1 MTSSFSSDSA
11 HADRPSGPRRVV
23 AWFDNYAD
31 AERAVDTLSDND
43 FPVERT
49 AIVGRDLEF
58 VEYVTG
64 RMDYGQAAL
73 RGALTG
79 GLVGLLVGWLF
90 AVFNWFDPIVSSL
103 WLVVDGLWFGALVGT
118 VFGLLSHALT
128 RGRRDFSSVGAMKAN
143 RYEVL
148 VDEDVA
154 TEAER
159 LLSELGRRTPVA
171 SR

>member
-1 MTSSFSSDSA
+1 M
-11 HADRPSGPRRVV
+11 
-23 AWFDNYAD
+23 
-31 AERAVDTLSDND
+31 
-43 FPVERT
+43 
-49 AIVGRDLEF
+49 
-58 VEYVTG
+58 
-64 RMDYGQAAL
+64 
-73 RGALTG
+73 
-79 GLVGLLVGWLF
+79 GLLVGWLF

-118 VFGLLSHALT
+118 AFGLMSHALT